1 MISVLFHRNRSGFR
15 GFKVSGH
22 SGYADRGN
30 DIVCASVSALTIH
43 TAEILVSDLD
53 VEAHVEQ
60 DEEGYLSVELMHT
73 SALSEMMIKAL
84 IRSLQ
89 SIEEEY
95 SDYLKVEV
103 KE

>member
-1 MISVLFHRNRSGFR
+1 MIEVLFRRNASGFK
-15 GFKVSGH
+15 GFKVNGH
-22 SGYADRGN
+22 SGYADRGY
-30 DIVCASVSALTIH
+30 DVVCASVSSLTIH
-43 TAEILVSDLD
+43 TAEMLVSDLD
-53 VEAHVEQ
+53 IEARVEQ
-60 DEEGYLSVELMHT
+60 DEKGYLSVELKDT
-73 SALSEMMIKAL
+73 NELSEMMIKAL